1 MDLLKENHIK
11 HYLNLCLLLSLSIIV
26 TSCTN
31 EKNCIARVL
40 FFPPPDGSLCY
51 LIELYDDRNV
61 VTYQDVSHAF
71 DLDDPSNLYYGKKK
85 SQKLSKNEMQEIQ
98 QILSQITADGDKGA
112 PVTDWWIIEVNY
124 NEFKAEFSYGL
135 SSIPEYDDLVT
146 FLIENSPI
154 PIVNVQGNKLAKYSE

>member
-1 MDLLKENHIK
+1 
-11 HYLNLCLLLSLSIIV
+11 
-26 TSCTN
+26 
-31 EKNCIARVL
+31 
-40 FFPPPDGSLCY
+40 
-51 LIELYDDRNV
+51 
-61 VTYQDVSHAF
+61 
-71 DLDDPSNLYYGKKK
+71 
-85 SQKLSKNEMQEIQ
+85 MQEIQ